1 MGIRRKLGIQL
12 DGSRVGRVECAACI
26 VFMDI
31 FPLIHTCSGLI
42 PKCLVLIGLDVSNVL
57 GLGCE
62 FGMRIAL
69 WLQFF
74 MELYSSIASTTL
86 VKATRKKKD
95 GETNLIDG
103 QFLRKLCFVEEQ
115 ISSRQS

>member
-1 MGIRRKLGIQL
+1 MCSLY
-12 DGSRVGRVECAACI
+12 CI
-26 VFMDI
+26 YGYFSFDSYVFRFDSEM
-31 FPLIHTCSGLI
+31 F
-42 PKCLVLIGLDVSNVL
+42 GLDVSNVL

-74 MELYSSIASTTL
+74 MELYSSIASTAL
-86 VKATRKKKD
+86 VKATRKKD

-115 ISSRQS
+115 ISTRQS